1 MGQPVVDMIIGGQR
15 VYLGLARQ
23 PSEGAG
29 EDNLVMIAQ
38 KGGAAAF
45 ILGAASAQSGLVE

>member
-1 MGQPVVDMIIGGQR
+1 MIIGGQR